1 MSSGGVFALG
11 LVISR
16 LASIALLPAYTRFLT
31 PADYGVMTI
40 LDLVQEVLRLALG
53 SAFLASA
60 GRLHFDSESED
71 RRARVWWVA
80 LLAVTGLTILVT
92 APLALLSPMMA
103 RLSFGPDFQGGAGL
117 FSLMLVSLCF
127 GLPELLLQAHLRTI
141 KRASLLVGLSLARL
155 AANATL
161 NISLLYFL
169 RLGVAAVL
177 WGNLITAIVFLAVHL
192 GIFVKVRGRVR
203 VDLGLLPQIAHF
215 GGPMIGVAL
224 ISLAMHQIDRYF
236 LVNYVSLT
244 EVGLYSFA
252 YAIGQG
258 INSLVLYP
266 FGQVWAVTVFDIARM
281 RQSRRVFAEVFS
293 AFVRGLTLVIL
304 AASLAAGPAV
314 ELLATPAYARAADF
328 VPIIALAY
336 LFFSLDDHFRVP
348 ALLQKRTSSML
359 PVYALTLGLNV
370 ALNAVLV
377 PRWGAAGAAWAT
389 VFTFI
394 GFSCFGLVR
403 YRRIER
409 IDYPLADALMVV
421 GSAVAAFIAF
431 EVVFRNS
438 GFAAHAA
445 GGIVIWAGLAAVY
458 SIRPLRAWRQLEG
471 SALAS

>member
-1 MSSGGVFALG
+1 
-11 LVISR
+11 
-16 LASIALLPAYTRFLT
+16 
-31 PADYGVMTI
+31 
-40 LDLVQEVLRLALG
+40 
-53 SAFLASA
+53 
-60 GRLHFDSESED
+60 
-71 RRARVWWVA
+71 
-80 LLAVTGLTILVT
+80 
-92 APLALLSPMMA
+92 
-103 RLSFGPDFQGGAGL
+103 
-117 FSLMLVSLCF
+117 
-127 GLPELLLQAHLRTI
+127 
-141 KRASLLVGLSLARL
+141 
-155 AANATL
+155 
-161 NISLLYFL
+161 
-169 RLGVAAVL
+169 
-177 WGNLITAIVFLAVHL
+177 
-192 GIFVKVRGRVR
+192 
-203 VDLGLLPQIAHF
+203 
-215 GGPMIGVAL
+215 
-224 ISLAMHQIDRYF
+224 
-236 LVNYVSLT
+236 
-244 EVGLYSFA
+244 
-252 YAIGQG
+252 
-258 INSLVLYP
+258 VLYP

-370 ALNAVLV
+370 ALNAILV